1 MTVTGTE
8 LDRLLSLPEVRR
20 RNIMARL
27 PMESR
32 RALMAQI
39 QFRLSNP
46 WMKYQGDPVGFVERG
61 LGETIWSKQTEIL
74 ESLHTHKRTTVS
86 ACHAPGKTH
95 LAARVVAYWATVYP
109 PGTTKIITTSTTFRQ
124 VKNALWPHIRRIQQL
139 HGLPGYTNPVEWK
152 IGDLGELVAEGIK
165 PPDHQEAALN
175 GYHSPNMLIVVDEA
189 GGISP
194 SFGRDLEAL
203 TTGMNTRMLILGNPP
218 VDAERTWFEGICN
231 SPNYNHIEISAFDTP
246 NFTGE
251 ETEQCRACPEGVPP
265 HPVADHLV
273 DRDWVRGLAEEFGED
288 SPFYMARV
296 LAKFPKDNTA
306 KTLPMSWLEL
316 AHKNEIETGGEPITL
331 GVDIAADGG
340 DEFVIA
346 KADGWRVTVEYAK
359 AGQDN
364 ESSVVVAG
372 KIKEH
377 IDAAE
382 ALHAERGIT
391 VPVRVKIDSIGVGWG
406 IVGLLKEWKREGKF
420 AAEIVGVNVAEKAR
434 ESKKFASSRSEMW
447 WNFRKLIQP
456 DSSNEG
462 IQDLWLDISMK
473 ELAQLNGP
481 QYASNSSGQI
491 VVESKKEMKKRG
503 LHSPDRAE
511 AMLLAVYEPAKS
523 NILAAPMALGQANPW
538 AQSGMWTGGR

>member
-1 MTVTGTE
+1 MTTATSE
-8 LDRLLSLPEVRR
+8 LDRLLGLPEVRR

-32 RALMAQI
+32 RALMMQI
-39 QFRLSNP
+39 QFRKDNP
-46 WMKYQGDPVGFVERG
+46 WMKYQGDPVAFVQAG
-61 LGETIWSKQTEIL
+61 LGETIWSKQIEIL

-124 VKNALWPHIRRIQQL
+124 VKNALWPHIRRIQAL

-231 SPNYNHIEISAFDTP
+231 SDRYNHIEISAFDTP

-273 DRDWVRGLAEEFGED
+273 DRDWVDGLAEEFGVD

-316 AHKNEIETGGEPITL
+316 AHKNEIETGNQPIKL

-346 KADGWRVTVEYAK
+346 KADGWKVTIEYAK

-364 ESSVVVAG
+364 ASSVVVAG
-372 KIKEH
+372 VIKDH
-377 IDAAE
+377 ILAAE
-382 ALHAERGIT
+382 KIHAERGIT
-391 VPVRVKIDSIGVGWG
+391 TPVRVKIDSIGVGWG
-406 IVGLLKEWKREGKF
+406 IVGLLQAWKREGKF
-420 AAEIVGVNVAEKAR
+420 RADIIGINVAEKAHN
-434 ESKKFASSRSEMW
+434 SNKFASSRSEMW
-447 WNFRKLIQP
+447 WNFRQLIQP
-456 DSSNEG
+456 DDKHMGE
-462 IQDLWLDISMK
+462 QDLYLAISMK

-481 QYASNSSGQI
+481 QYASNSTGQI

-511 AMLLAVYEPAKS
+511 AMLLAVYESAK
-523 NILAAPMALGQANPW
+523 NPVLVAPMALGQANPW
-538 AQSGMWTGGR
+538 SAMR

>member
-1 MTVTGTE
+1 MTQPISE
-8 LDRLLSLPEVRR
+8 LDRLLALPEVRR
-20 RNIMARL
+20 RNIIARL

-32 RALMAQI
+32 RALYEQI
-39 QFRLSNP
+39 QYRKNNP
-46 WMKYQGDPVGFVERG
+46 WLKYQGDPVGFIQRG
-61 LGETIWSKQTEIL
+61 LGETIWSKQIEIM
-74 ESLHTHKRTTVS
+74 ESLRDNKRTTVS

-95 LAARVVAYWATVYP
+95 LAARAVAYWATVYP

-165 PPDHQEAALN
+165 PPDHQEAGLN

-189 GGISP
+189 GGIAP

-203 TTGMNTRMLILGNPP
+203 TTGMNTKMLILGNPP

-231 SPNYNHIEISAFDTP
+231 SDRYNHIEISAFDTP

-251 ETEQCRACPEGVPP
+251 ETEACRACPDGVPA

-273 DRDWVRGLAEEFGED
+273 DRDWVQGLADEFGVD

-296 LAKFPKDNTA
+296 LAQFPKDHTA

-316 AHKNEIETGGEPITL
+316 SHSNVVEVGHRPIKL

-346 KADGWRVTVEYAK
+346 KADGWKITVEYAK

-364 ESSVVVAG
+364 ASSVVVAG
-372 KIKEH
+372 VIKDH
-377 IDAAE
+377 ILAAE
-382 ALHAERGIT
+382 KLHTERGIT
-391 VPVRVKIDSIGVGWG
+391 TPVRVKIDSIGVGWG
-406 IVGLLKEWKREGKF
+406 IVGLLQAWKKEGKF
-420 AAEIVGVNVAEKAR
+420 TADIIGINVAEKALD
-434 ESKKFASSRSEMW
+434 SNKFASSRSEMW
-447 WNFRKLIQP
+447 WNFRTLIQP
-456 DSSNEG
+456 DAGNMGE
-462 IQDLWLDISMK
+462 QDLHLAISMK

-481 QYASNSSGQI
+481 QYASNSTGQI
-491 VVESKKEMKKRG
+491 VVESKKDMKKRG

-511 AMLLAVYEPAKS
+511 AMLLAVYESAK
-523 NILAAPMALGQANPW
+523 NPVLAAPLALGQSNPW
-538 AQSGMWTGGR
+538 AGMR

>member
-1 MTVTGTE
+1 MTQAISE
-8 LDRLLSLPEVRR
+8 LDRLLLLPEVRR
-20 RNIMARL
+20 RNIMSRL

-39 QFRLSNP
+39 QFRKANP
-46 WMKYQGDPVGFVERG
+46 WMKYQGDPVGFVQTG
-61 LGETIWSKQTEIL
+61 LGETIWSKQVEIL

-124 VKNALWPHIRRIQQL
+124 VKNALWPHIRRIQSL

-231 SPNYNHIEISAFDTP
+231 SDRYNHIEISAFDTP

-273 DRDWVRGLAEEFGED
+273 DRDWVTGLAEEFGED

-316 AHKNEIETGGEPITL
+316 AHQNVIETGDRPIKL

-346 KADGWRVTVEYAK
+346 KADGWKLTVEYAK

-364 ESSVVVAG
+364 ASSVVVAG
-372 KIKEH
+372 VIKDH
-377 IDAAE
+377 ILAAE
-382 ALHAERGIT
+382 KVHAERGIT
-391 VPVRVKIDSIGVGWG
+391 TPVRVKIDSIGVGWG
-406 IVGLLKEWKREGKF
+406 IVGLLQSWKKEGKF
-420 AAEIVGVNVAEKAR
+420 KADIIGINVAEKAHN
-434 ESKKFASSRSEMW
+434 SNKFGSSRSEMW
-447 WNFRKLIQP
+447 WNFRTLIQP
-456 DSSNEG
+456 DTGNMGE
-462 IQDLWLDISMK
+462 QDLYLAISMK

-481 QYASNSSGQI
+481 QYASNSTGQI

-511 AMLLAVYEPAKS
+511 AMLLAVYESAKQPV
-523 NILAAPMALGQANPW
+523 LVAPMALGQVNPW
-538 AQSGMWTGGR
+538 AGMK